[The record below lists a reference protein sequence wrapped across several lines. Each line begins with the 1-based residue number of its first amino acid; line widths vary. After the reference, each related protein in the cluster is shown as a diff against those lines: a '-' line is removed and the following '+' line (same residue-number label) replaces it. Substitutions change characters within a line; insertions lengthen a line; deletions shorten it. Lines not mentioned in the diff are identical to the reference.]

1 MHARSKALGQG
12 LTLRHVWDGGHC
24 ATHAH
29 CKVLGLQTRT
39 LQLPQQR

>member
-24 ATHAH
+24 ATH